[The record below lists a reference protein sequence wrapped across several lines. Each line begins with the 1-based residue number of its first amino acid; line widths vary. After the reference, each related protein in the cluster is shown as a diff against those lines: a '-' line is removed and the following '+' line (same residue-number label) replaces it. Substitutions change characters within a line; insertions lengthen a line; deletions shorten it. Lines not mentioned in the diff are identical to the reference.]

1 MDLELTDDGMCA
13 TGLSLKS
20 SCRKQPEGKEQ
31 CVTCL
36 LSQNDSKG
44 YPTV

>member
-1 MDLELTDDGMCA
+1 MDLELTDYGMCA

-31 CVTCL
+31 CVTCV
-36 LSQNDSKG
+36 LSQNNSKE
-44 YPTV
+44 YQTV